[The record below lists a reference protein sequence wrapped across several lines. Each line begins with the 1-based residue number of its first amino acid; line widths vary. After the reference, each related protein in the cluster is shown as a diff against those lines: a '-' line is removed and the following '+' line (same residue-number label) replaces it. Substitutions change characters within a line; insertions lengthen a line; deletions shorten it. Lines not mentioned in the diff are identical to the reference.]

1 MNCNL
6 KYSDGTNIYFNCSL
20 WLFLRHVIIMIS
32 KCLLL
37 QWKAN
42 STRISATKRLRSKTG
57 FHWVTPNNT
66 LTSDGYWHVQKFWHT
81 WNLGP
86 NWYRWRQTPCRLNHC
101 TFGYFL
107 ISHLIVPFHYWLSY
121 FSFEYTVSL
130 LLQSLFIK
138 PFNHCRLN
146 RFTLDL
152 TNSPLIEPLHSWLNM
167 QFRFWYDHFTFHLT
181 ISPLSKPLH
190 RWLNDFAPFQYIA

>member
-6 KYSDGTNIYFNCSL
+6 KYSDGTNIDFNCRL

-37 QWKAN
+37 QWKTN
-42 STRISATKRLRSKTG
+42 STRISATKKLRSKTG
-57 FHWVTPNNT
+57 FHWVTPKSRPTSVCCKWQLTRAKGT
-66 LTSDGYWHVQKFWHT
+66 LFPS
-81 WNLGP
+81 LGP
-86 NWYRWRQTPCRLNHC
+86 NWYQWRQTACRLNHC
-101 TFGYFL
+101 TFGSFS
-107 ISHLIVPFHYWLSY
+107 ISHLTIPFHYWLSY

-152 TNSPLIEPLHSWLNM
+152 TISPLINCK
-167 QFRFWYDHFTFHLT
+167 RFTLDWTCNFAFGMIISVFIWPFHHWVNHFTV
-181 ISPLSKPLH
+181 
-190 RWLNDFAPFQYIA
+190 D